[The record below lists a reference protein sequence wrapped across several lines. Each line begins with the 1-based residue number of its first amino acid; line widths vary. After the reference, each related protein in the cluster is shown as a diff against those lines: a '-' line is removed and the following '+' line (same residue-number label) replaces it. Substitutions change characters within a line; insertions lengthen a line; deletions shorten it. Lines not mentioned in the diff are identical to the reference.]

1 MAAQIVDKEVST
13 SDIIRQDLERGGFTK
28 EENRFLMGLKQA
40 IQDNKA
46 VVVRDNNTVF
56 VGLRT
61 EPGTLEVHMYTID
74 SPNMLAG
81 AIKVGID
88 TVKKAGVKKL
98 VGETDNYK
106 LVAMLERMRLPVEVD
121 KKGKMFTWSM
131 EIK

>member
-1 MAAQIVDKEVST
+1 
-13 SDIIRQDLERGGFTK
+13 
-28 EENRFLMGLKQA
+28 
-40 IQDNKA
+40 
-46 VVVRDNNTVF
+46 
-56 VGLRT
+56 
-61 EPGTLEVHMYTID
+61 MYTID

-106 LVAMLERMRLPVEVD
+106 LVSMLQKMRLPVEVD
-121 KKGKMFTWSM
+121 KNGKMFTWSM

>member
-106 LVAMLERMRLPVEVD
+106 LVAMLERMRLSVEVD

>member
-1 MAAQIVDKEVST
+1 MAAQIVDQQMSS
-13 SDIIRQDLERGGFTK
+13 SDIISKDLERGGFTK
-28 EENRFLMGLKQA
+28 EENRFLIGLKQL
-40 IQDNKA
+40 IKTNKA
-46 VVVRDNNTVF
+46 IVVRDNNTVF
-56 VGLRT
+56 VGIRK
-61 EPGTLEVHMYTID
+61 EPGTLEVHMYTVD

-106 LVAMLERMRLPVEVD
+106 LIAMMERMGLPIEAD
-121 KKGKMFTWSM
+121 KKGKQFTWSM

>member
-13 SDIIRQDLERGGFTK
+13 SDIIRKDLERGGFTK

-98 VGETDNYK
+98 VGETDNFK

-121 KKGKMFTWSM
+121 KNGKMFTWSM

>member
-1 MAAQIVDKEVST
+1 MAAQIVDQQISA
-13 SDIIRQDLERGGFTK
+13 SDIIRKDLERGGFTK
-28 EENRFLMGLKQA
+28 EENRFLIGLKKA
-40 IQDNKA
+40 IQDKKA
-46 VVVRDNNTVF
+46 IVVRDNNTVF
-56 VGLRT
+56 VGLRK

-98 VGETDNYK
+98 VGETDNFK
-106 LVAMLERMRLPVEVD
+106 LVAMLQRMRLPVEVD
-121 KKGKMFTWSM
+121 KNGKMFKWSM

>member
-98 VGETDNYK
+98 VGETDNFK
-106 LVAMLERMRLPVEVD
+106 LVAMLQKMRLPVEVD
-121 KKGKMFTWSM
+121 KNGKMFTWSM

>member
-1 MAAQIVDKEVST
+1 MAAQIVDQEIST

-98 VGETDNYK
+98 VGETDNFK

-121 KKGKMFTWSM
+121 KNGKMFTWSM